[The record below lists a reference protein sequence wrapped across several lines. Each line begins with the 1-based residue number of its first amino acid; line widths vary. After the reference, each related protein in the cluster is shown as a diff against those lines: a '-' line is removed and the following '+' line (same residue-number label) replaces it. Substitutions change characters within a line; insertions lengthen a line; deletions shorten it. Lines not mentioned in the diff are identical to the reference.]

1 MKKPLRFGFHDFL
14 NAQPLLQPLQR
25 NADEAGLEMVLD
37 VPSVLAQ
44 NLEAGKLD
52 LAMIPSIEYLRHYD
66 TYKLLPGISIS
77 SRGPVDTVLFV
88 TQVPVGEIKTFA
100 LDERSRTSAT
110 LLRLLYGKDLS
121 KNVRFRQSPPDPSQ
135 MLEDNDAA
143 LIIGDQA
150 LKLDV
155 PDKTLTIFDLS
166 EEWFKRTGKTFV
178 HAVIAIA
185 PDVGIDQNIINVI
198 QKSKAEGL
206 SNLDEISI
214 TEGEKLGLDAGVC
227 KNYLSEK
234 IRYNLDEEEMDGL
247 LHFQELCCN
256 DDLLPVF

>member
-1 MKKPLRFGFHDFL
+1 MKKTLRFGFHDFL

-25 NADEAGLEMVLD
+25 NADEAGLELVLD

-44 NLEAGKLD
+44 KLEAGKLD

-66 TYKLLPGISIS
+66 TYKLFPGVSIA
-77 SRGPVDTVLFV
+77 SRGPVDTVLFI
-88 TQVPVGEIKTFA
+88 TQVPVAEIKTLA

-121 KNVRFRQSPPDPSQ
+121 ETVRFRKSPPEPSQ
-135 MLEDNDAA
+135 MLKDNDAA

-150 LKLDV
+150 LKLGLS
-155 PDKTLTIFDLS
+155 DKTLTIIDLS
-166 EEWFKRTGKTFV
+166 EEWFKRTRKTFV

-185 PDVGIDQNIINVI
+185 PDVDIDQNIINLI
-198 QKSKAEGL
+198 QQSKAEGL

-214 TEGEKLGLDAGVC
+214 TEGKKMGLDAGIC
-227 KNYLSEK
+227 KDYLSKK
-234 IRYNLDEEEMDGL
+234 IRYDLDEEAMDGL

-256 DDLLPVF
+256 DDLLPAF